1 MNTST
6 IVATL
11 GDAPAAVAAR
21 VTAMLSMHGP
31 AAAVEMPGHV
41 VLPMVCPIAPPGAQ
55 AHVDTLQGYLMWGV
69 GILFVFGSFVSI
81 GAVAAGRVVNM
92 PHASKAGVVGLAVIG
107 VAIIG
112 YFAVPPII
120 DAMMGT
126 GCV

>member
-21 VTAMLSMHGP
+21 LTTMLSMRNPVAG
-31 AAAVEMPGHV
+31 VEMPGHG

-69 GILFVFGSFVSI
+69 GILFILGAFVSI

-107 VAIIG
+107 VAIIA